1 MSLIY
6 MKCSWNVRRRQIF
19 LKISHRSS
27 IEINYF
33 KSGCDVFHWKNHDNN
48 AQSRF
53 ESQCMVF
60 YLTWRCRLNL
70 YLLVRIVFNKKNIK
84 GKFQIMNISKTYI
97 YACAIETFPSTFQ
110 FRHIKRRHLF
120 KLLSINKIPLH
131 FCCGF
136 FWM

>member
-6 MKCSWNVRRRQIF
+6 MKRSWNVRRRQI
-19 LKISHRSS
+19 LLRTSQRSS

-33 KSGCDVFHWKNHDNN
+33 KVVVMYFIERITTIMLKAG
-48 AQSRF
+48 F

-60 YLTWRCRLNL
+60 YFTWGCRLNL

-97 YACAIETFPSTFQ
+97 YARAIETFPSTFQ

-120 KLLSINKIPLH
+120 KLLSINKILLH

-136 FWM
+136 SWM